1 MEMIGQRLFTGR
13 VAVAQAALVFSK
25 KLFAN
30 TKKYSDSKECAMR
43 GDTPF
48 LTDVPQL
55 KALYDE
61 ASTRFSEL
69 ETFVNAREAS
79 LCLSLTRGELPEYN
93 LTRAIA
99 VAKIKSVETCVE
111 LCHRLKQE
119 VGSYALMANT
129 GFEHTDFLQ
138 CCKFAEGDSRI
149 LGQKIARDAFA
160 EFGKKRK
167 NDLAALGWSSLE
179 TEACARVAASV
190 AQAVANGASKMRA
203 WDGAWRDVYLLA
215 DSVCD
220 RVMSETF
227 PENTN
232 LSAKL

>member
-129 GFEHTDFLQ
+129 GFEHTDFLL

-160 EFGKKRK
+160 EFGKKGR
-167 NDLAALGWSSLE
+167 NDLKSLGWSSLE
-179 TEACARVAASV
+179 TEACTRVAASV

-215 DSVCD
+215 DGVCD

-227 PENTN
+227 SENKN